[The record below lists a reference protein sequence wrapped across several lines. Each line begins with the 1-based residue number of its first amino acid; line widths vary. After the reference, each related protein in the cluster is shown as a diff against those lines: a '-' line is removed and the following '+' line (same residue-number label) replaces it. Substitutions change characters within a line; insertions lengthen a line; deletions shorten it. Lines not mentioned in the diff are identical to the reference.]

1 MAKKSKNA
9 KIPKKVGG
17 VKIPKEVRKAGDK
30 ALRLAAEH
38 PVISDIVAAGLLAA
52 AAALTGDKKLRITAR
67 ELGEDV
73 KEAASASA
81 GKASRAKAAAKAAAG
96 AMGKVLRDELVSGPA
111 GKRARGS

>member
-1 MAKKSKNA
+1 MTKKSKKA
-9 KIPKKVGG
+9 KIPKKIGG
-17 VKIPKEVRKAGDK
+17 VKIPKGVRIAGDR
-30 ALRLAAEH
+30 ALKLAAEH

-96 AMGKVLRDELVSGPA
+96 AMGKALRDELVAGPA
-111 GKRARGS
+111 GKRARGI